1 MDNAMNPVELKPS
14 DTVTF
19 ARDCDVT
26 QIPSGATVSL
36 PKDTQAQV
44 GQTLGGHVT
53 LQVPSLGLAQ
63 VSASNLDA
71 LLKDG
76 QPVTVAGAEEP
87 AGGAEVADFNGPA
100 DLDEIWKVMKT
111 CYDPEIPVNIVDLG
125 LVYDVQS
132 TDMPAGGS
140 RIDVKM
146 TLTAMGCGMGPAIAN
161 QVKEKILT
169 VPGVKQAEVQIVW
182 DPPWNQGMISEEG
195 KKRLG
200 IW

>member
-1 MDNAMNPVELKPS
+1 
-14 DTVTF
+14 
-19 ARDCDVT
+19 
-26 QIPSGATVSL
+26 
-36 PKDTQAQV
+36 
-44 GQTLGGHVT
+44 
-53 LQVPSLGLAQ
+53 
-63 VSASNLDA
+63 
-71 LLKDG
+71 
-76 QPVTVAGAEEP
+76 
-87 AGGAEVADFNGPA
+87 
-100 DLDEIWKVMKT
+100 
-111 CYDPEIPVNIVDLG
+111 
-125 LVYDVQS
+125 
-132 TDMPAGGS
+132 MPAGGS